1 MLLFTFL
8 LACAGD
14 VSVGW
19 STEVCTDWVLDDEPV
34 ITVNTADNGDIVVQ
48 REGVMA
54 GCDDSFAPDVI
65 GEGWTIR
72 VFEGWEPGEAA
83 DDCESCF
90 APTVRPM
97 APPRGKYTVQ
107 WFDESS
113 DVLPVETIEF
123 DTRD

>member
-8 LACAGD
+8 MACAGD

-19 STEVCTDWVLDDEPV
+19 STEVCTDWVVGDDPV
-34 ITVNTADNGDIVVQ
+34 ITVNTTDNGDLLIQ

-54 GCDDSFAPDVI
+54 GCEDSFAPDVV

-72 VFEGWEPGEAA
+72 VFEGWELGEAA
-83 DDCESCF
+83 EECESCF
-90 APTVRPM
+90 APTVRLT
-97 APPRGKYTVQ
+97 APPKGEYTVQ

-113 DVLPVETIEF
+113 DVLPIDSVTF

>member
-19 STEVCTDWVLDDEPV
+19 STEVCTDWVVGDDPV
-34 ITVNTADNGDIVVQ
+34 LNVTTADNGDLLIE
-48 REGVMA
+48 REGVMS
-54 GCDDSFAPDVI
+54 GCEDSFSPDVV

-72 VFEGWEPGEAA
+72 VFEGWDAGESTE
-83 DDCESCF
+83 DCEACF
-90 APTVRPM
+90 APTVRLK
-97 APPRGKYTVQ
+97 APPPGEYTVQ

>member
-34 ITVNTADNGDIVVQ
+34 ITVNTADNGDILVQ

-54 GCDDSFAPDVI
+54 GCDDRFAPDVI

-72 VFEGWEPGEAA
+72 VFEGWEPGDAA

-90 APTVRPM
+90 APTVRLM

>member
-34 ITVNTADNGDIVVQ
+34 VTVNTADNGDILVQ

-54 GCDDSFAPDVI
+54 GCDDRFAPDVI

-72 VFEGWEPGEAA
+72 VFEGWEPGDAA

-90 APTVRPM
+90 APTVRLM

>member
-34 ITVNTADNGDIVVQ
+34 VTVNTADNGDILVQ

-54 GCDDSFAPDVI
+54 GCDDRFAPDVI

-90 APTVRPM
+90 APTVRLM

>member
-19 STEVCTDWVLDDEPV
+19 STEVCTDWVLDDAPV
-34 ITVNTADNGDIVVQ
+34 ITVNTADNGDILVQ

-54 GCDDSFAPDVI
+54 GCDDRFAPDVI

-90 APTVRPM
+90 APTVRLM

>member
-1 MLLFTFL
+1 M
-8 LACAGD
+8 
-14 VSVGW
+14 
-19 STEVCTDWVLDDEPV
+19 LDDEPV
-34 ITVNTADNGDIVVQ
+34 ITVNTADNGDILVQ

-54 GCDDSFAPDVI
+54 GCDDRFAPDVI

-90 APTVRPM
+90 APTVRLM

>member
-34 ITVNTADNGDIVVQ
+34 ITVNTADNGDILVQ

-54 GCDDSFAPDVI
+54 GCDDRFAPDVI

-90 APTVRPM
+90 APTVRLM

-113 DVLPVETIEF
+113 DVLPIDSVTF

>member
-19 STEVCTDWVLDDEPV
+19 STEVCTDWVLDDEPM
-34 ITVNTADNGDIVVQ
+34 ITVNTADNGDILVQ

-54 GCDDSFAPDVI
+54 GCDDRFAPDVI

-72 VFEGWEPGEAA
+72 VFEGWEPGDAA

-90 APTVRPM
+90 APTVRLM